1 MHLQQLHEQQEQQ
14 HPLTVDTNDDSLMII
29 GARAECWV
37 WLGPWC
43 PYKRHPKKIIVR
55 KASDEVK
62 WEWDLDNIKQQDIP
76 PKVKAC
82 IEDSYS
88 ITEVKRVANGSMVVA
103 IVGNAAMIFDVPSA
117 SNHNTHT
124 IRFAI
129 CVENTHTLELLPNDF
144 LAVAT
149 TGQTQSDGIEIYDL
163 RTSTPLAGGPDPNP
177 VQTIQGFPAVHG
189 LLWDETDQKLW
200 AVGNDKAPKGDER
213 SQGILR
219 GFSFAPNSDRST
231 VLQVSEEDE
240 FIIRPTDRLTAE
252 WGSRT
257 EWRNGPHDLVGIPN
271 TRKVLVTSDLSVV
284 GVDIE
289 SRVFLDEPEVDK
301 ILEGFTPIG
310 GNRHG
315 LPRSDIKSMS
325 INGEGRVMYVQATWR
340 KYYSDVVNVIE
351 GKRVTEV
358 RVWQDV
364 YKARWFADIPGWPAA

>member
-1 MHLQQLHEQQEQQ
+1 MHLQQLHEQQEKQ
-14 HPLTVDTNDDSLMII
+14 HILTVSNNADNLMII
-29 GARAECWV
+29 GARGKCWM
-37 WLGPWC
+37 WLGSWC
-43 PYKRHPKKIIVR
+43 PYKSYPKRIIVQR
-55 KASDEVK
+55 ASDDIEWK
-62 WEWDLDNIKQQDIP
+62 WDLDSIRQQGIA

-82 IEDSYS
+82 IENSDS
-88 ITEVKRVANGSMVVA
+88 ITEVKRVANGSKVAA

-129 CVENTHTLELLPNDF
+129 CVKDTHTLELLPNDF

-149 TGQTQSDGIEIYDL
+149 TGKTQSDGIEIYDL
-163 RTSTPLAGGPDPNP
+163 RTSAPLVDRPDPTP

-200 AVGNDKAPKGDER
+200 AVGNDKSPKGDER

-240 FIIRPTDRLTAE
+240 FIIRPTDRLTVE
-252 WGSRT
+252 WGSGT
-257 EWRNGPHDLVGIPN
+257 NWWNGPHDLVGIPN

-284 GVDIE
+284 GVDLE
-289 SRVFLDEPEVDK
+289 SRVFLDESEVDK

-315 LPRSDIKSMS
+315 LPRSDIKSNS
-325 INGEGRVMYVQATWR
+325 INAEGRVIYVQATWGQ
-340 KYYSDVVNVIE
+340 YYSDIVNLIE
-351 GKRVTEV
+351 GKGVAKARVEHN
-358 RVWQDV
+358 V
-364 YKARWFADIPGWPAA
+364 YKTRWFADIPGWPAA